1 MEFDA
6 VVLAG
11 GRGVRLGGVDKALIE
26 IGDVTLLDRALAAV
40 AAADR
45 IVAVGPRRRA
55 DLRVRWVREEPP
67 GAGPV
72 HALGAGLEHVAADL
86 VVVLAVDH
94 PLVTQATITSILDA
108 AHGHDGGVICDPA
121 GHMQPLVGAYR
132 RSILQ
137 DRIGALDR
145 TEDAAMRELVIGL
158 DLASVLDA
166 GAAMDCDTWAQVAAA
181 RSVIEGGEGDAG

>member
-40 AAADR
+40 TAADR

-72 HALGAGLEHVAADL
+72 HALAAGLEHVAADL

-94 PLVTQATITSILDA
+94 PLVTQTTITSILEA
-108 AHGHDGGVICDPA
+108 AHGRDGGVICDAA
-121 GHMQPLVGAYR
+121 GHLQPLVGAYR

-145 TEDAAMRELVIGL
+145 TEEAAMRELVIGL